1 MSKRRK
7 SIPAEAT
14 KVFSGVIFDVYQWQQ
29 SMFDGSVQTFERLRR
44 PNTAQV
50 IAVVGDKI
58 LIQDEEQPDG
68 LGAFASIPG
77 GRCDP
82 GEDPLTSAKRELA
95 EETGYVSDDWT
106 LWQETDPVG
115 KIEWT
120 VYTFIA
126 RQCRKENEPHLDVGE
141 KITPRLV
148 TFDEFIML
156 SDDFHFY
163 SPELVS
169 TLLRMRL
176 DPAKKEEFRRLLF
189 GS

>member
-29 SMFDGSVQTFERLRR
+29 TMFDGSTQTFERLKR

-58 LIQDEEQPDG
+58 LMQDEEQPDG
-68 LGAFASIPG
+68 LGAFPSIPG

-82 GEDPLTSAKRELA
+82 GEEPLTSAKRELA
-95 EETGYVSDDWT
+95 EETGYVSDDWM
-106 LWQETDPVG
+106 LWEQTDPVG

-126 RQCRKENEPHLDVGE
+126 RQCRKEAEPHLDAGE
-141 KITPRLV
+141 RITSRLI
-148 TFDEFIML
+148 TFEEFIML
-156 SDDFHFY
+156 SDDPHFY

-176 DPAKKEEFRRLLF
+176 DPAKKEQFRQMLF
-189 GS
+189 GC

>member
-7 SIPAEAT
+7 SIPVDAQ

-29 SMFDGSVQTFERLRR
+29 TMFDGSKQTFERLKR

-50 IAVVGDKI
+50 IAVVGDEI
-58 LIQDEEQPDG
+58 LIQDEQQPDG
-68 LGAFASIPG
+68 LAAFPSIPG
-77 GRCDP
+77 GRCDA
-82 GEDPLTSAKRELA
+82 GEEPVQSAQRELA

-126 RQCRKENEPHLDVGE
+126 RQCRKEREPHLDAGE
-141 KITPRLV
+141 KITSRLV
-148 TFDEFIML
+148 TFDEFLML
-156 SDDFHFY
+156 ADDSHFY
-163 SPELVS
+163 SPEIVPAM
-169 TLLRMRL
+169 LRMRL
-176 DPAKKEEFRRLLF
+176 DPAAKEEFRRLLF

>member
-7 SIPAEAT
+7 SIPADAT

-29 SMFDGSVQTFERLRR
+29 TMFDGSKQTFERLKR
-44 PNTAQV
+44 PNTAEV

-58 LIQDEEQPDG
+58 LIQDEQQPDAPA
-68 LGAFASIPG
+68 AFPSIPG

-106 LWQETDPVG
+106 LWLETDPVG

-120 VYTFIA
+120 VYIFIA
-126 RQCRKENEPHLDVGE
+126 RQCRKEKEPHLDAGE
-141 KITPRLV
+141 RIDSRLV
-148 TFDEFIML
+148 TLDEFIML
-156 SDDFHFY
+156 SDDSRFY
-163 SPELVS
+163 SPELVP

-176 DPAKKEEFRRLLF
+176 DPAAKEEFRRLLF